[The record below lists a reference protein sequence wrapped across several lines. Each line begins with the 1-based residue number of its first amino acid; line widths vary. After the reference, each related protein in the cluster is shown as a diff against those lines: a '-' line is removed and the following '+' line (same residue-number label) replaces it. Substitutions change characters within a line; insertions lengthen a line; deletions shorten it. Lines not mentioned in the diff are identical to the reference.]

1 MLKLG
6 LNIKKVVFLSC
17 FVEGKFKSLVKCW
30 LEAVR
35 RIYIGLY
42 TKGAQL
48 EPFQGGIGGAQLEP
62 FQGGGVRGAHKLQHG
77 YQRG

>member
-48 EPFQGGIGGAQLEP
+48 EPFQGG
-62 FQGGGVRGAHKLQHG
+62 GVRGAHKLQHG

>member
-48 EPFQGGIGGAQLEP
+48 EPFQGGGRK
-62 FQGGGVRGAHKLQHG
+62 RGTQVTTRVSEGMKE
-77 YQRG
+77 R